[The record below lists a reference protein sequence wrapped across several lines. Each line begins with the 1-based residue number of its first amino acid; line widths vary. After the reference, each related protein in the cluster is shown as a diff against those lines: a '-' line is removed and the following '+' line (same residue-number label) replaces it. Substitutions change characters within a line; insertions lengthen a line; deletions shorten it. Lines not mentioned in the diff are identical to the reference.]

1 MAIAPDPPWS
11 EQRHAGTDDVGRQL
25 HDIVVP
31 QLFVLTTGLA
41 ALQRHRD
48 RVDGDRLVD
57 DLAETAAQALA
68 DLRAISRGRSLAL
81 GGPLAHVAQ
90 RLAEATRSVAQLSGC
105 DVTVDAVDDDDT
117 SIDSSLDHE
126 VRAVVWEGIANAIRH
141 GGARNVHVE
150 IISEGGRLRIVVID
164 DGTWR
169 AVDPRGTG
177 LAGLERRATT
187 RAGSLTLRHTETGT
201 RLEWE
206 VPLVMSTGDTTRR

>member
-1 MAIAPDPPWS
+1 MAFAPDPPWS

-48 RVDGDRLVD
+48 GTDDGRLVD
-57 DLAETAAQALA
+57 DLAETAVQALA

-81 GGPLAHVAQ
+81 GGPLALVAQ
-90 RLAEATRSVAQLSGC
+90 RLAEATRSVSHLSGC
-105 DVTVDAVDDDDT
+105 DVTVDAVDTSDT
-117 SIDSSLDHE
+117 SIDPSLDHE

-141 GGARNVHVE
+141 GGARQVQVE
-150 IISEGGRLRIVVID
+150 IISEGEHLRIVVLD

-169 AVDPRGTG
+169 AADPRGTG

-187 RAGSLTLRHTETGT
+187 RAGSLELRHTEAGT
-201 RLEWE
+201 RLEWV